1 MEGRNSPL
9 NLNQSDNTMDT
20 ERLIKLIINTAY
32 EVRSHL
38 VAGYLESEYKK
49 ALLLELEDAGLKVE
63 DEVELPVLYK
73 GHVIGDFRADI
84 IVEECVIIELKAVAH
99 LLPAHEIQLVNYLT
113 IAEIDNGLLINFGA
127 AERLEIKRKYRVYN
141 PHI

>member
-1 MEGRNSPL
+1 
-9 NLNQSDNTMDT
+9 MDI
-20 ERLIKLIINTAY
+20 EELIKLIINKTY

-38 VAGYLESEYKK
+38 VAGYLETVYKK
-49 ALLLELEDAGLKVE
+49 ALLIELREAGLEVE

-84 IVEECVIIELKAVAH
+84 IVEGSVIIELKAVAH

-113 IAEIDNGLLINFGA
+113 IAKKDNGLLINFGA
-127 AERLEIKRKYRVYN
+127 AERLEIKRKYRVYT

>member
-20 ERLIKLIINTAY
+20 ERLIKLIINIAY

-38 VAGYLESEYKK
+38 VAGYLESVYKK

-84 IVEECVIIELKAVAH
+84 IIEECVIIELKAVAH

-127 AERLEIKRKYRVYN
+127 AERLEIKRKYRV
-141 PHI
+141 

>member
-1 MEGRNSPL
+1 MSIE
-9 NLNQSDNTMDT
+9 
-20 ERLIKLIINTAY
+20 ELIKLVINKTY

-38 VAGYLESEYKK
+38 VAGYLETVYKK
-49 ALLLELEDAGLKVE
+49 ALLIELREAGLEVE

-84 IVEECVIIELKAVAH
+84 IVEGSVIIELKAVAH

-113 IAEIDNGLLINFGA
+113 IAKKDNGLLINFGA
-127 AERLEIKRKYRVYN
+127 AERLEIKRKYRVYT

>member
-1 MEGRNSPL
+1 
-9 NLNQSDNTMDT
+9 MDI
-20 ERLIKLIINTAY
+20 EELIKVIINIAY

-38 VAGYLESEYKK
+38 VAGYLETVYKK
-49 ALLLELEDAGLKVE
+49 ALLIELREAGLEVE

-73 GHVIGDFRADI
+73 GRVIGDFRADI
-84 IVEECVIIELKAVAH
+84 IVEGSVIIELKAVAH

-113 IAEIDNGLLINFGA
+113 IAKKDNGLLINFGA
-127 AERLEIKRKYRVYN
+127 AERLEIKRKYRVYT